1 MEFYNQY
8 LKYAEY
14 IELGGKLL
22 EMPFNILEFEA
33 RKKIDER
40 TQNRLRNVENIPQE
54 VKICMYVLMD
64 KIDSYNNANNKGML
78 YSSES
83 TDGYS
88 VSYASITRETMK
100 TKDTEINDIIRTY
113 LTGVI
118 VNNEHIIYL
127 GVV

>member
-33 RKKIDER
+33 RRKIDER
-40 TQNRLRNVENIPQE
+40 TQNRLRNVEKIPQE

-88 VSYASITRETMK
+88 VSYANITRETIK

>member
-33 RKKIDER
+33 RRKIDER
-40 TQNRLRNVENIPQE
+40 TQNRLRNVEKIPQE
-54 VKICMYVLMD
+54 VKMCMYVLMD

-88 VSYASITRETMK
+88 VSYANITRETMK